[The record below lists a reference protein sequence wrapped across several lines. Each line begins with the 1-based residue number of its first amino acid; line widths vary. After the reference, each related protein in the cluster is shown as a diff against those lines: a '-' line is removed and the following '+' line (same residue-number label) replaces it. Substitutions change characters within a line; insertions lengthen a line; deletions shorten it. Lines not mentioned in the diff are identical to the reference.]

1 MPLLTRL
8 RQRLS
13 EQDGFTM
20 IVVLG
25 VLMVISLLSV
35 GAYAAVNSDQRTSGY
50 NNDQKEAYA
59 AAEAGLDW
67 YLAQLRT
74 DSNYWTRCT
83 SVPNISG
90 NPAPVSDPYWGTGAD
105 PRAGKWRS
113 IPGSK
118 GQYVVELLPA
128 PAASFTPPSSAPT
141 ACSTADPSGTMI
153 DKRTGTMT
161 IRVDGKAG
169 TVKRSIVA
177 TLRRK
182 GFLDYLYLSE
192 FETTAPLLYTTAAD
206 QTRAAAGCAK
216 PYASRSAADKGWCT
230 TIQFAPQDS
239 VAGPFHSADSICVKN
254 SPTFG
259 RVDSNNKP
267 LGDALE
273 LEPTTAA
280 PAVRDCGS
288 ASPKWNG
295 TLVTTADPIS
305 LPPDNSALAA
315 NVTPNYMFQ
324 GKTWI
329 QLNSDGTMLVTN
341 KTMGFWKKSM
351 SQPTNGVIYVD
362 NASCGTNYDVNNPY
376 GDDEGCGD
384 AYVWGTY
391 TQNLTI
397 GAAKDV
403 VVADDLL
410 KSSTNDVLMGLIAN
424 GFVRVY
430 HKVATCGGS
439 ETTPNWNPTSPNP
452 PEPGYNQNIEIDA
465 AILALNNS
473 FLVDQWACGNQLG
486 TLTVKGAIA
495 QNYRGP
501 VGTSGAT
508 GYIKNYQYDDRF
520 RFRAPP
526 RFLDPTKAG
535 WNVIRQV
542 EQSPGL

>member
-8 RQRLS
+8 RHRLS
-13 EQDGFTM
+13 DKDGFTM

-25 VLMVISLLSV
+25 VLMVISLVSV
-35 GAYAAVNSDQRTSGY
+35 GAYAAVNSDQRTAGY

-67 YLAQLRT
+67 YLSQLRT

-90 NPAPVSDPYWGTGAD
+90 QPAPVSNPYWGPPQTD
-105 PRAGKWRS
+105 PRTSWRK
-113 IPGSK
+113 IDPNSK
-118 GQYVVELLPA
+118 GQYIVELLPA
-128 PAASFTPPSSAPT
+128 PAASFTPPSSAPST
-141 ACSTADPSGTMI
+141 CSTSDPSGTMI
-153 DKRTGTMT
+153 DKRSGTMT
-161 IRVDGKAG
+161 IRADGRAG
-169 TVKRSIVA
+169 NVKRSIVA

-182 GFLDYLYLSE
+182 GFLDYLYLST
-192 FETTAPLLYTTAAD
+192 FETEAPLLYSGTAA
-206 QTRAAAGCAK
+206 QTSAAANCMK
-216 PYASRSAADKGWCT
+216 PYVARASWCA
-230 TIQFAPQDS
+230 TIQFAPKDS
-239 VAGPFHSADSICVKN
+239 VAGPFHTADSICVKS
-254 SPTFG
+254 SPSFG

-273 LEPTTAA
+273 IEQASSA

-295 TLVTTADPIS
+295 TLVTTADPVN
-305 LPPDNSALAA
+305 LPPDNGALAA

-329 QLNSDGTMLVTN
+329 TFKADDTMDVINTAKGWATPHN
-341 KTMGFWKKSM
+341 MP
-351 SQPTNGVIYVD
+351 QPPNGVIYVD
-362 NASCGTNYDVNNPY
+362 NASCGTNYDVDNPY
-376 GDDEGCGD
+376 GDDAGCGD
-384 AYVWGTY
+384 AYVNGVYKESITV
-391 TQNLTI
+391 

-403 VVADDLL
+403 IVTDDL
-410 KSSTNDVLMGLIAN
+410 TTPDDDLMGLIAN

-430 HKVATCGGS
+430 HKTTGSCGSGEVA
-439 ETTPNWNPTSPNP
+439 PNWTTNP
-452 PEPGYNQNIEIDA
+452 PEPGYNYDIKIQA
-465 AILALNNS
+465 AILALTNS
-473 FLVDQWACGNQLG
+473 FVVDNWACGSPLG
-486 TLTVKGAIA
+486 KLTVIGAIA
-495 QNYRGP
+495 QNFRGP
-501 VGTSGAT
+501 VGTSNGSGTVAT
-508 GYIKNYQYDDRF
+508 GYTKDYQYDDRF